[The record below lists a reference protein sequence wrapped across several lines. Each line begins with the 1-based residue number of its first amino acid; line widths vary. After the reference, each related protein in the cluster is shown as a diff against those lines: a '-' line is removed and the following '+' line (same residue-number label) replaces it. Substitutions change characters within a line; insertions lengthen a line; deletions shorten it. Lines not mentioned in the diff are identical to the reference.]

1 MESPDHW
8 LNPISGS
15 PGQIQNRVDPKK
27 MMTCST
33 EIAEALTE
41 ILTTGLLRIRFLG
54 WSGNAERCAIE
65 ADHIHNVPDLLAH
78 YSPERL
84 DYYWNVERSSYI
96 SQTPAAELAGWEPLW
111 RQLNEHIEALACSNS
126 AREG

>member
-1 MESPDHW
+1 MA
-8 LNPISGS
+8 
-15 PGQIQNRVDPKK
+15 
-27 MMTCST
+27 CST
-33 EIAEALTE
+33 EIARILSE
-41 ILTTGLLRIRFLG
+41 ILTTGLLRIRALG

-84 DYYWNVERSSYI
+84 VYYWDVERASYI
-96 SQTPAAELAGWEPLW
+96 SQTPASELAVWEPLW
-111 RQLNEHIEALACSNS
+111 RQLIGHVEALACSSS